1 MSSNNDPYGA
11 GALAFAANLKA
22 TIEKEEKAADD
33 WWQQWGFL
41 AAREGI
47 LPTNRNQYI
56 SALEKKYI
64 KMQEGQPVPG
74 FSRQSTEHGKGKPIE
89 FGNQY
94 GVRKMKHITP
104 TDPY

>member
-1 MSSNNDPYGA
+1 MSGQNDPYGA

-33 WWQQWGFL
+33 WWAQWGFL

-47 LPTNRNQYI
+47 LPTNRNEYI
-56 SALEKKYI
+56 AAMELKYK

-74 FSRQSTEHGKGKPIE
+74 YSRQSTELGRGKPIE
-89 FGNQY
+89 FGSTHAI
-94 GVRKMKHITP
+94 RKMQHIMP